1 MTTRKYKLAIIE
13 DSDEDLKLLTDN
25 LDRYKE
31 EYKTDFAILSY
42 KNINSFLEAYSM
54 QFDILFIDIDLGT
67 TSNGLDLAREIR
79 KKDEDVVI
87 IFVTNLSKFALK
99 GYEVDALDYM
109 LKPIRYTSFVS
120 RIQKALRVIDSRPTE
135 NILVNVFS
143 GMRKIPLNSLLYVE
157 VIGHSIKCHLINE
170 VVEGKGTLKEIE
182 KKIDNKSF
190 SRCNY
195 CYFVNLRYVEGVEK
209 YECLINGERLQISHP
224 RKKKFTDDLMA
235 YLLNK

>member
-13 DSDEDLKLLTDN
+13 DSDEDLKLLTGN

-195 CYFVNLRYVEGVEK
+195 CYLVNLRYVEGVEK

-224 RKKKFTDDLMA
+224 RKKKWIS
-235 YLLNK
+235 

>member
-25 LDRYKE
+25 LNRYKE

-135 NILVNVFS
+135 NILVDVSS

-157 VIGHSIKCHLINE
+157 VIGHSIKYHLINE

-195 CYFVNLRYVEGVEK
+195 CYLVNLRYVEGVEK

-224 RKKKFTDDLMA
+224 RKKQFTDDLMA

>member
-31 EYKTDFAILSY
+31 EYKLILLSSSY

-143 GMRKIPLNSLLYVE
+143 GMKKIPLNSLLYVE

-195 CYFVNLRYVEGVEK
+195 CYLVNLRYVEGVEK
-209 YECLINGERLQISHP
+209 YECLIN
-224 RKKKFTDDLMA
+224 
-235 YLLNK
+235 

>member
-143 GMRKIPLNSLLYVE
+143 GMKKIPLNSLLYVE

-190 SRCNY
+190 
-195 CYFVNLRYVEGVEK
+195 
-209 YECLINGERLQISHP
+209 
-224 RKKKFTDDLMA
+224 
-235 YLLNK
+235 

>member
-87 IFVTNLSKFALK
+87 IFVTNLS
-99 GYEVDALDYM
+99 
-109 LKPIRYTSFVS
+109 
-120 RIQKALRVIDSRPTE
+120 
-135 NILVNVFS
+135 
-143 GMRKIPLNSLLYVE
+143 
-157 VIGHSIKCHLINE
+157 
-170 VVEGKGTLKEIE
+170 
-182 KKIDNKSF
+182 
-190 SRCNY
+190 
-195 CYFVNLRYVEGVEK
+195 
-209 YECLINGERLQISHP
+209 
-224 RKKKFTDDLMA
+224 
-235 YLLNK
+235 

>member
-143 GMRKIPLNSLLYVE
+143 GMKKIPLNSLLYVE

-195 CYFVNLRYVEGVEK
+195 CYLVNLRYVEGVEK
-209 YECLINGERLQISHP
+209 YECLINGERL
-224 RKKKFTDDLMA
+224 
-235 YLLNK
+235 